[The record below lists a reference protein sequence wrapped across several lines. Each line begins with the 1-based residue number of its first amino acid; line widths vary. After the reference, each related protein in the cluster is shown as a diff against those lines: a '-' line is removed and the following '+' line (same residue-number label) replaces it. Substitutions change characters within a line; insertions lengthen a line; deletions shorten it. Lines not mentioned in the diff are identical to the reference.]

1 MELFRFRN
9 VRPIQSQP
17 CDGIDISTL
26 YKPALDEQELKQ
38 AAGAVA
44 GQPPTAAVAQVLA
57 WLDRFSCDLAMLSD
71 LVLPHD
77 CVKFLPADWLAQ
89 VGSQP
94 WTDTGHY
101 LALTLINAMQ
111 QASPAEADVES
122 LCRQLLVFD
131 LVTTLASDS
140 ALREERKKLKTAADV
155 QTMVSWRHVIMPVGL
170 FPPAGGTPLLARR
183 PGVTDFYVVH
193 DEWNH
198 YEAGE
203 IAAIVNVLPGETFE
217 NEIRH
222 SQEVDT
228 LTSTTTVTTTSQL
241 TEKQQTTS
249 SSLSQ
254 SSTSDASSSIG
265 VQGQVQASYSYG
277 PVSVSTSL
285 GAQSQSSQSQSDT
298 KALTTAYQT
307 VQRAVNSVT
316 TQVTTVQSQR
326 TITKDSTLDD
336 HKLQNSGKNVV
347 VGMYRWLTEVH
358 YVQMVRYPNRLV
370 IEVEVPEP
378 GAWLRW
384 ALQNA
389 PLDYDNPDPGPFTMR
404 VGPQVVPVS
413 PSLIDE
419 NTYLEL
425 AATWRIRG
433 LTPPPPET
441 VTLSVKLTVDPPQ
454 GAPRVLSASDDTL
467 RVPPGYQAVSWTAQ
481 VVARFFPGAPGSAP
495 TTEGSAPITEGG
507 APTTEGGA
515 PTRFLGR
522 AKQAAAA
529 ATPDVPTIPAIRED
543 IVVTVAGASDSLQ
556 RLIWAPFG
564 KPTNDVDG
572 SLSGSLSGHC
582 GPVAGNQGTVSE
594 GVKGG
599 TIPITVYAYDLF
611 LGFSCVVNVV
621 CTRLPET
628 YAQWQETTFDQVVAA
643 YQALLDAFHLE
654 RDTRSQQQPG
664 GLTLV
669 GPPELNQQR
678 AITEL
683 QRIVIQDLRGTLM
696 GGLQDD
702 QDVKTNGAAPF
713 TGPGEPYV
721 PADKP
726 TQHETDI
733 VQFFEQTLE
742 WENIVY
748 ICYPYYWA
756 RHDQWLTDATTASAD
771 PVFDQFLNAG
781 SARVTVP
788 ARPGFENLLLFYL
801 YTGLIW
807 GGNQPP
813 APNDPDYLSVAQ
825 EIEAL
830 QKGATDGTPVPPSW
844 AVSLPT
850 TLLWA
855 GTDESKLPK
864 NLHATIPAPPGA

>member
-1 MELFRFRN
+1 VELFRFRN

-44 GQPPTAAVAQVLA
+44 GQPPSAAVAQGLA
-57 WLDRFSCDLAMLSD
+57 WLDRFSCDLAMRSD
-71 LVLPHD
+71 LVLPDD
-77 CVKFLPADWLAQ
+77 CVKFLPANWLAQ

-155 QTMVSWRHVIMPVGL
+155 QAMVSWRHVIMPVGL
-170 FPPAGGTPLLARR
+170 FPPASGTPLLARR

-265 VQGQVQASYSYG
+265 VQGQVTASYSYG
-277 PVSVSTSL
+277 PASISTSL

-336 HKLQNSGKNVV
+336 HKLQNAGKDVV

-389 PLDYDNPDPGPFTMR
+389 PVDYDHPDPGPFTMLAS
-404 VGPQVVPVS
+404 PPVVPPPVS
-413 PSLIDE
+413 PPRINE
-419 NTYLEL
+419 RTYTEL
-425 AATWRIRG
+425 AARWKVRG
-433 LTPPPPET
+433 LTPPPPQF
-441 VTLSVKLTVDPPQ
+441 VTLSVKLTADQPQ
-454 GAPRVLSASDDTL
+454 GNPLVLTASDDTL
-467 RVPPGYQAVSWTAQ
+467 RVPAGYQAISWTAQ
-481 VVARFFPGAPGSAP
+481 VVARTQTNVYVKGSSP
-495 TTEGSAPITEGG
+495 VSGLL
-507 APTTEGGA
+507 
-515 PTRFLGR
+515 RR
-522 AKQAAAA
+522 AGQAAATRADRA
-529 ATPDVPTIPAIRED
+529 ASAGTTPADPIQYTAADWDV
-543 IVVTVAGASDSLQ
+543 VVTVAGAQDSLQ
-556 RLIWAPFG
+556 RASATV
-564 KPTNDVDG
+564 KNPTTDFTDDSVCAELTGN
-572 SLSGSLSGHC
+572 C
-582 GPVAGNQGTVSE
+582 GPKDARGSYSE
-594 GVKGG
+594 GVKTG
-599 TIPITVYAYDLF
+599 TIPITVYAYDF
-611 LGFSCVVNVV
+611 FVGFSCVVNVV
-621 CTRLPET
+621 CVLLPET
-628 YAQWQETTFDQVVAA
+628 YQQWQQTTFDQVAAA
-643 YQALLDAFHLE
+643 YQSLLDSFHLE
-654 RDTRSQQQPG
+654 RATRSQQQPG
-664 GLTLV
+664 GLTLA

-683 QRIVIQDLRGTLM
+683 QRMVIQDLRGTLM

-702 QDVKTNGAAPF
+702 QDVLTDGVAPF

-726 TQHETDI
+726 TQKETDI

-756 RHDQWLTDATTASAD
+756 RHDQWVTDATTASAD

-807 GGNQPP
+807 GGSQPP